1 MEQDMVGEGKGGEK
15 NSSCGNTQ
23 KREEGE
29 DVWAEEE
36 EGGGGRMGGLT
47 GGEISAEVMKRCDV
61 ANNAVEVLGSP
72 GDVVLCHPFMLH
84 ARSMNCGSGLDRSVR
99 PMCHPGIALKKA
111 MSIYRGVGEAPEVS
125 PVERVIIDA
134 VQNLTSRHQ
143 GGTEE

>member
-1 MEQDMVGEGKGGEK
+1 M
-15 NSSCGNTQ
+15 
-23 KREEGE
+23 
-29 DVWAEEE
+29 
-36 EGGGGRMGGLT
+36 L
-47 GGEISAEVMKRCDV
+47 
-61 ANNAVEVLGSP
+61 
-72 GDVVLCHPFMLH
+72 VLCHPFMLH

-134 VQNLTSRHQ
+134 VQNLASRHQ